1 MLKIIRL
8 SDISCFTDNAVLDGL
23 TTVNYIYGP
32 NGSGKT
38 SISQFLAEVDAS
50 NEAISWSAEAQ
61 TVKVYNRDYVRK
73 SFTDG
78 EEPGV
83 FLLGE
88 DSQETLEQIK
98 EIESEIKK
106 EQDKKIDLQRN
117 LQEKE
122 TELQGK
128 KTALV
133 EKVWEMREKI
143 PQILM
148 ENMRGIKSS
157 KESAYNRVLSEIE
170 TMQEKVDITF
180 EELATKAQVAFSPDQ
195 EEVSLIKGVPSINWD
210 QNKLALLL
218 ETPIAASSNNKLAEL
233 VTQLNSSSWVRNGI
247 QLVHSLKETQEAICP
262 FCQQDLPY
270 SLLEELESLFDKDY
284 QHQINMLK
292 SYHEKVSS
300 TMIHFNRYK
309 EENTEL
315 IGSLAEKPELFDKL
329 ITSLVKSLSLLEK
342 EIEDKIQSP
351 AMIVESRVELDD
363 IEKLKIFINE
373 INNKIDTNNEIIR
386 NKTMEQKSIAD
397 SAWQVFAKITREES
411 LIEHGLKEKNNL
423 EKAIGGMEKRIAQC
437 QNRLTEKEGKLK
449 NLQEG
454 MVHSEATILKINK
467 LLELCQFYSFRLE
480 KAENIKNGYKLIRQ
494 NGEYAEVGSLSEG
507 ERTFLTFLYFYHG
520 LSQVPSDNETQ
531 RICVII
537 DDPISSLDGDIM
549 FVVSALTRDLV
560 TKVKEKKHDRVDQVI
575 LMTHSTRF
583 YSEVTYAHKTENSK
597 QYKYYRIR
605 KLAPKPN
612 QIEDCGEI
620 NPIRTSYQELW
631 DQVAYAKKDES
642 IKHLWLPNVMRRII
656 ESYFATLGG
665 QSVLYEIG
673 DDFEE
678 PERILHHALVAW
690 SHSGSHSVIDGD
702 AYAQPSEP
710 NHRWLKA
717 FERLF
722 TEAAGGVHKGHYDMM
737 MSEAE
742 RFAQRIAKLQSG

>member
-1 MLKIIRL
+1 MLKNVRL
-8 SDISCFTDNAVLDGL
+8 SDISCFTDDAVLDDL

-61 TVKVYNRDYVRK
+61 TVKVYNRDYVRR

-98 EIESEIKK
+98 EIELEITK
-106 EQDKKIDLQRN
+106 ERDKKIN
-117 LQEKE
+117 LQSNLEDKR
-122 TELQGK
+122 TELK
-128 KTALV
+128 RKERALIDRIW
-133 EKVWEMREKI
+133 KMREKI

-148 ENMRGIKSS
+148 ENMRGIKRR

-180 EELATKAQVAFSPDQ
+180 EELAKKAQIAFSPDQ
-195 EEVSLIKGVPSINWD
+195 EEVSPIKGVPSISWD

-218 ETPIAASSNNKLAEL
+218 KTPIVTSSNIKLAKL
-233 VTQLNSSSWVRNGI
+233 VTRLNSSSWVRDGI
-247 QLVHSLKETQEAICP
+247 QLAHRLKETQGEICP

-270 SLLEELESLFDKDY
+270 SLLEELESLFDEVY
-284 QHQINMLK
+284 QRQIDLLD
-292 SYHEKVSS
+292 SYHKEVLS
-300 TMIHFNRYK
+300 TISHFNKYK
-309 EENTEL
+309 EDNTEL
-315 IGSLAEKPELFDKL
+315 IGSLAEKSESFDDL

-351 AMIVESRVELDD
+351 AMIVESRVELDS
-363 IEKLKIFINE
+363 IEKLEIFING

-386 NKTMEQKSIAD
+386 NKTMERKSIVN
-397 SAWQVFAKITREES
+397 SAWQVFAKVTLEP
-411 LIEHGLKEKNNL
+411 LIEHDLKEKNNL
-423 EKAIGGMEKRIAQC
+423 EKAIDGTGQRIAQC
-437 QNRLTEKEGKLK
+437 QNRLTEKEDRLK
-449 NLQEG
+449 NLREG

-560 TKVKEKKHDRVDQVI
+560 AKVKEKKHDRVDQVI

-642 IKHLWLPNVMRRII
+642 MKHLWLPNVMRRII

-665 QSVLYEIG
+665 QSILYEIG

-710 NHRWLKA
+710 NHRWLRA

-722 TEAAGGVHKGHYDMM
+722 TEAADGVHKGHYDMM

-742 RFAQRIAKLQSG
+742 RFAQKIAESR